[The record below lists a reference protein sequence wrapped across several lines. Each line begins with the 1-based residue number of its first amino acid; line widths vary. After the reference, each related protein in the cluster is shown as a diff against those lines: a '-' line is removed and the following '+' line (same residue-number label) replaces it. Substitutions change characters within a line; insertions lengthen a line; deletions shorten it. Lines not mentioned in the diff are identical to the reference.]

1 MLAGSNGVGTN
12 NSGQLNMFT
21 DPETVIKSFRR
32 CVLGYD
38 TSCGGYYNLRNR
50 NLERGLPPPPPPAP
64 FLRIPTVRPPCR

>member
-1 MLAGSNGVGTN
+1 VLRLPFTGGNSLHYNVAGSNGVGTN

-38 TSCGGYYNLRNR
+38 TSCGGY
-50 NLERGLPPPPPPAP
+50 
-64 FLRIPTVRPPCR
+64 